1 MVDMP
6 SPATGPRAHSLRER
20 YQCPSED
27 LPFPIEST
35 AKDLLG
41 LSVEGRHGLEVTGL
55 RFLESK
61 RLWLT
66 SPADHPFRVEWLWYE
81 PDSPETELARTTPHV
96 AYRVASLEDAME
108 DYPVIAEPFNVF
120 DEVRVAFV
128 EVDRAPVE
136 FVQALA
142 R

>member
-1 MVDMP
+1 
-6 SPATGPRAHSLRER
+6 
-20 YQCPSED
+20 
-27 LPFPIEST
+27 
-35 AKDLLG
+35 
-41 LSVEGRHGLEVTGL
+41 LEVTGL

-96 AYRVASLEDAME
+96 ANRVASLEDAME
-108 DYPVIAEPFNVF
+108 DYPVIAEPFDVF
-120 DEVRVAFV
+120 DEARVAFV
-128 EVDRAPVE
+128 EIDRAPVE
-136 FVQALA
+136 FMQALA